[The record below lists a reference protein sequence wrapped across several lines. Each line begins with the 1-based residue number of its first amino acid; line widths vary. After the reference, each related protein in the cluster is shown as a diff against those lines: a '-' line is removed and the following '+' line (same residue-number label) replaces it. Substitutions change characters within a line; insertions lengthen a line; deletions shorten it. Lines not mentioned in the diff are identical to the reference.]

1 MKTPAALAL
10 ILLASALRAQAPV
23 PVPLA
28 RGNTPGE
35 PHHHLKIENE
45 YVRAYY
51 VEVPPHG
58 ETQLHQHDNDYM
70 FVTLGDSD
78 VTNAVLG
85 KPEVHL
91 QLKDGEVRFTRGG
104 FAHVARNN
112 SDAPFRNV
120 TIEFLHPQGEV
131 HNRCAMVVAGA
142 PQENCEETNE
152 IIPGVA
158 EEPSDYAVPGHPIGT
173 NRRLLFET
181 DEAFVQEWTMSV
193 AASASWDRQVYS
205 LVVGVGPAPIEV
217 QSGKKKARL
226 APGQMLWLEGGPKA
240 QFQKASSSDTRR
252 AHFLVVS
259 FKGGAS
265 SK

>member
-28 RGNTPGE
+28 RGNAPGE
-35 PHHHLKIENE
+35 PHHHLKIENS

-58 ETQLHQHDNDYM
+58 ETQLHQHDNGYL

-120 TIEFLHPQGEV
+120 TIEFLRPQSDV
-131 HNRCAMVVAGA
+131 HNRCEKVIDGPVDTCSWAAHNRIALLRAFCTKDVNVLSGLLKQRGRFLLDYTQGKDALVVAMD
-142 PQENCEETNE
+142 QSTLR
-152 IIPGVA
+152 V
-158 EEPSDYAVPGHPIGT
+158 S
-173 NRRLLFET
+173 R
-181 DEAFVQEWTMSV
+181 DEAFFNPPINLGSGDVTWI
-193 AASASWDRQVYS
+193 
-205 LVVGVGPAPIEV
+205 PATN
-217 QSGKKKARL
+217 ARTL
-226 APGQMLWLEGGPKA
+226 FKNGGRNDA
-240 QFQKASSSDTRR
+240 R
-252 AHFLVVS
+252 FLIIL
-259 FKGGAS
+259 FRGAS
-265 SK
+265 GTYFPECQAVPLH